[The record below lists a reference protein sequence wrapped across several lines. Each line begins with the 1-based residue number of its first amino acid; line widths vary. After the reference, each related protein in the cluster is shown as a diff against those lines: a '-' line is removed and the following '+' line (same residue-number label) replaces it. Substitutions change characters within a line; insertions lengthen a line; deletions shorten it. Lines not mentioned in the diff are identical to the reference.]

1 MKVLITGGA
10 GYIGSTVA
18 SACLDD
24 GIQPVIL
31 DNLQTGRIEFT
42 AGRIFYQG
50 DLADG
55 DLLDRIFAEHPD
67 IEATVHC
74 AALVVVPESV
84 ADPLR
89 YWSANVVKT
98 ISLVSHLLRLGR
110 PRLLFSSTA
119 AVYGAGEDLA
129 VDEESPIA
137 PSSPY
142 ARTKAA
148 VEAMLADVAAATPL
162 RALSLRYFNPI
173 GADPKLRTGL
183 QVERPTHLL
192 GKLIEAAETGT
203 EFAYTGTDWPTRDGT
218 GIRDF
223 IHVWDLATAHV
234 AALRKFDQIVPVDGP
249 GYEVINLGTG
259 TGTTVREM
267 VRAFEQVIGEPLRQ
281 RETGRRPGDV
291 AGAYTRSDK
300 ARQVL
305 GWKPQ
310 HTIVD
315 GIRDSLRWAR
325 IRNQRLGGSTPAST
339 GPAPTPTVAPAAP

>member
-31 DNLQTGRIEFT
+31 DSLVTGRAEFT
-42 AGRIFYQG
+42 NGRHFYHG

-55 DLLDRIFAEHPD
+55 DLLDRIFAEHPE

-74 AALVVVPESV
+74 AALIVVPESV
-84 ADPLR
+84 TDPLR
-89 YWSANVVKT
+89 YWWANVAKT
-98 ISLVSHLLRLGR
+98 LSLVSHLLRLGR

-119 AVYGAGEDLA
+119 AVYGAGEDFA
-129 VDEESPIA
+129 VDEDSPIA

-173 GADPKLRTGL
+173 GTDPKLRTGL
-183 QVERPTHLL
+183 QVQRPTHLL
-192 GKLIEAAETGT
+192 GKLIEAAESGT
-203 EFAYTGTDWPTRDGT
+203 DFAVTGTDWPTRDGT

-234 AALRKFDQIVPVDGP
+234 AGLRRFDRVVPADGP
-249 GYEVINLGTG
+249 SYEVINLGTG

-267 VRAFEQVIGEPLRQ
+267 VRAFEQVTGEPLRQ
-281 RETGRRPGDV
+281 RETARRPGDV

-310 HTIVD
+310 HTIAD
-315 GIRDSLRWAR
+315 GIRDSLRWAK
-325 IRNQRLGGSTPAST
+325 IRDTRLSGPVPA
-339 GPAPTPTVAPAAP
+339 AAPAALS